1 MHTDME
7 RRRQLQK
14 YQQYT
19 LKRTTTK
26 NWKSKFS
33 NLQKEVGEPPKQF
46 KKKRRPLLVG
56 EELLIKIK
64 ERIIGIRLKKL

>member
-1 MHTDME
+1 M
-7 RRRQLQK
+7 QK

-19 LKRTTTK
+19 LKHTATN

-33 NLQKEVGEPPKQF
+33 NSQKEVGEPPKQF

-56 EELLIKIK
+56 EELLVKIK
-64 ERIIGIRLKKL
+64 EAIIGIRLKKL